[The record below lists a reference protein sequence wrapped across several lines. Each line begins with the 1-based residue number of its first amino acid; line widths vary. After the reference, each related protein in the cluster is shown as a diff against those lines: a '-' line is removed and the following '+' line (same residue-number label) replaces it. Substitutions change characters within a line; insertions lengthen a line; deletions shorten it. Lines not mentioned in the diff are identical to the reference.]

1 MKNYRYLGPI
11 IAVILPY
18 ILFEFFRKGIFPDP
32 YFIMPNG
39 HFYIV
44 STVALLSTIIAVAV
58 GMAGKRLRNIKVS
71 FISLSF
77 ISLALLFSLH
87 GLSTPHF
94 LLHVT
99 HLPGVAAQLSML
111 LATFWLWLSS
121 WHSDSKLIE
130 KLSLYHQFLLPVW
143 TVILV
148 LFGMVSMLNPHMSN
162 MVPLDAR
169 PVNLFFAITT
179 FGLNITTM
187 ARYYQSYRYSR
198 FPLQLAIVYSSGFLI
213 ISQYI
218 MVKGELWRL
227 SWWMYHYLLLA
238 SMIVMVS
245 GLIMQYTVKGNFIG
259 SIRAL
264 FTNDPFER
272 VTSSISPSVKAL
284 VIATEKKD
292 TYTAGHTFRVTMY
305 ALKLGEELKLKPEQL
320 HAIAQG
326 TLVHDV
332 GKISIP
338 DSILNKPGRLTEY
351 ERVLIEQ
358 HPLKGY
364 HMCRDLGFMNEELS
378 IIRSHH
384 EKWDGSGYPDRLNGD
399 AIPILARIVA
409 VADVY
414 DALTTERSYRKAWP
428 HSKAMDFLIEQKG
441 RHFDPVC
448 IDAWVKLCE
457 LNPSVYQYPSLTV
470 NEETTVTLV
479 SKI

>member
-1 MKNYRYLGPI
+1 
-11 IAVILPY
+11 
-18 ILFEFFRKGIFPDP
+18 
-32 YFIMPNG
+32 
-39 HFYIV
+39 
-44 STVALLSTIIAVAV
+44 
-58 GMAGKRLRNIKVS
+58 
-71 FISLSF
+71 
-77 ISLALLFSLH
+77 
-87 GLSTPHF
+87 
-94 LLHVT
+94 
-99 HLPGVAAQLSML
+99 
-111 LATFWLWLSS
+111 
-121 WHSDSKLIE
+121 
-130 KLSLYHQFLLPVW
+130 
-143 TVILV
+143 
-148 LFGMVSMLNPHMSN
+148 MLNPHMAN

-238 SMIVMVS
+238 SMIVMVA